1 MKLFVQITIIYFTLN
16 SLFSCAQLDK
26 VQDSEE
32 VYNFD
37 LTSVVDSAVKDLSR
51 RAPSVEKKITYDG
64 KENSLASSEINWEE
78 ELEVFED
85 ADINKPILRNSYEKT
100 TQNKSNGGTL
110 TRFEASGPRE
120 LVRWVEVEKDSNGD
134 ILKIAFKM
142 LTDNSLYATEKEGEL
157 VFSEGQKL
165 KSYAVEGTQSIVFL
179 GDKHYAVKGNLV
191 Y

>member
-1 MKLFVQITIIYFTLN
+1 MKLFVQITIIHFILS

-26 VQDSEE
+26 IQDTEE

-51 RAPSVEKKITYDG
+51 TSPAVEKKVLYDG
-64 KENSLASSEINWEE
+64 QEDKVASSTINWED

-85 ADINKPILRNSYEKT
+85 ADINKPILKNSYQKSI
-100 TQNKSNGGTL
+100 QNKPDGGTL

-120 LVRWVEVEKDSNGD
+120 LVRWMEIEKDSDGEL
-134 ILKIAFKM
+134 LKIAFKM
-142 LTDNSLYATEKEGEL
+142 LTDNSLYATEKEGQL

-165 KSYAVEGTQSIVFL
+165 KSYAIEGIQTIVFL
-179 GDKHYAVKGNLV
+179 GDKHYSIEGNLV

>member
-26 VQDSEE
+26 IQDTEE

-37 LTSVVDSAVKDLSR
+37 LTSVVDSAVKDLSK
-51 RAPSVEKKITYDG
+51 RAPSVEKKVFYDG
-64 KENSLASSEINWEE
+64 VENTVASSEINWEE

-85 ADINKPILRNSYEKT
+85 ADINKPILKNSYEKST
-100 TQNKSNGGTL
+100 LNKSDGSTL

-120 LVRWVEVEKDSNGD
+120 LVRWVEVEKNSDGEL
-134 ILKIAFKM
+134 LKIAFKM
-142 LTDNSLYATEKEGEL
+142 LTDNSLYATEKEGQL

-165 KSYAVEGTQSIVFL
+165 KSYAIQGIQTIVFL
-179 GDKHYAVKGNLV
+179 GDKHYTVEGNLV